1 MKKNDLQIFTG
12 SSATVASDRK
22 NQSRNVTKRHD
33 FADYLNIQT
42 EEDPLF
48 VLMGTGFTT
57 LDENPGAQTSKK
69 KYVNERASSS
79 SITSYETVFPFTS
92 DLIVQQEAVLA
103 LYKVGRNHYTGSDA
117 EFQYIRVELWDKVA
131 DKEKEY
137 AARLFV
143 VSAEI
148 SSISGED
155 EIAVSGNLNAVGDPV
170 DGTFNTAT
178 RVFTPLSGSDQGS
191 AGETDPA
198 LDGEP

>member
-1 MKKNDLQIFTG
+1 MKNFDLQVFAGTK
-12 SSATVASDRK
+12 SVTALPNKK

-42 EEDPLF
+42 EDDPNF

-69 KYVNERASSS
+69 KYVNEKASSS
-79 SITSYETVFPFTS
+79 SITSYETTFPFES
-92 DLIVQQEAVLA
+92 DLIVQQEAIMA
-103 LYKVGRNHYTGSDA
+103 LYAVGRNHYTGSEA
-117 EFQYIRVELWDKVA
+117 EFQYVRVELWDKVQG
-131 DKEKEY
+131 KENEF
-137 AARLFV
+137 AARLFT

-170 DGTFNTAT
+170 NGTFNTT
-178 RVFTPLSGSDQGS
+178 TKVFTPLAEDAAMITTTSD
-191 AGETDPA
+191 AK
-198 LDGEP
+198 L

>member
-1 MKKNDLQIFTG
+1 M
-12 SSATVASDRK
+12 SSKK

-33 FADYLNIQT
+33 FADYLNISSGET
-42 EEDPLF
+42 PDF

-69 KYVNERASSS
+69 KYVNEASSSS

-103 LYKVGRNHYTGSDA
+103 LYKVGRNHCTGSDA
-117 EFQYIRVELWDKVA
+117 EFPYVRVELWDKV
-131 DKEKEY
+131 DGKENEF
-137 AARLFV
+137 AARLFT

-155 EIAVSGNLNAVGDPV
+155 EIALSGNLNAVGDPV
-170 DGTFNTAT
+170 EGTFNTKT
-178 RVFTPLSGSDQGS
+178 KVFTPL
-191 AGETDPA
+191 AAEPETPEEGA
-198 LDGEP
+198 